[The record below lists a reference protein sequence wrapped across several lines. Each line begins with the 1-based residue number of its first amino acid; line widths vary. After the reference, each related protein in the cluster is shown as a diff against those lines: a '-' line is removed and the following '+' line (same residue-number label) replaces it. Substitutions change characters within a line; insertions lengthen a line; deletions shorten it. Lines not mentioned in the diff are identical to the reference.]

1 MVPIGAKI
9 VRIIAHRFSMS
20 IFLWCMHATATDPT
34 IGFAPVASV
43 NTDVVKKIALVV
55 SSPLQCVDVK
65 SGGYNGVCV

>member
-1 MVPIGAKI
+1 MNPKTKKAAESAMP
-9 VRIIAHRFSMS
+9 RT
-20 IFLWCMHATATDPT
+20 TATDPT